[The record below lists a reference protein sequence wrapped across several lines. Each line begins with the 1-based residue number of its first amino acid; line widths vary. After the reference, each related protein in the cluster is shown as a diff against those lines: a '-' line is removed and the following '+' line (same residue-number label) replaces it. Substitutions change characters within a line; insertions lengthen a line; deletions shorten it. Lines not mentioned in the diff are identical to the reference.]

1 MQIRTAKDIGAAIK
15 QARLQHGMTQ
25 VDLAHKLQVAQA
37 RISEIERGSPGVAI
51 GTILRMLA
59 ALDASLVIKQHSSHR
74 RKDRAPSKTS
84 GEFVDLDAIAN
95 TGLAWQKKR

>member
-1 MQIRTAKDIGAAIK
+1 MLIRTAKDIGAAIK
-15 QARLQHGMTQ
+15 QARIQHGMTQ

-74 RKDRAPSKTS
+74 RKDRSKTS